1 MNDSLND
8 GIWILALIPYL
19 LLFFL
24 ILTIVS
30 YWKIFKKA
38 SKPPWITLIPIYNLV
53 VLHDIIGLSRIY
65 VLYWFIPLVNILIL
79 IYCRFQIS
87 RKFKRGILFS
97 ILTVIF
103 PFIFL
108 PIIAFGKSSYKHED

>member
-1 MNDSLND
+1 MNDSLNY
-8 GIWILALIPYL
+8 GILYLMLIPYL

-38 SKPPWITLIPIYNLV
+38 SKPPWVTLIPIYNLV

-65 VLYWFIPLVNILIL
+65 VLLWFIPIANNLLL
-79 IYCRFQIS
+79 IYCHFQIS
-87 RKFKRGILFS
+87 RKFKKGILFS
-97 ILTVIF
+97 ILTAIF